1 MNVRT
6 RAALAGALLGVLA
19 LQPLAMAGDRDGVS
33 EALESISGTWPD
45 AMFSIDVT
53 GAQDGEAVLNQRLEI
68 AYEAALPGYL
78 AYLSI
83 SSHGDLTLYRDP
95 AKGAKKSGTA
105 TYVIKPPLGSEQLIV
120 LFASAPWDALF
131 PHGAT
136 VRELGGDREG
146 AAAFVQQLAQRG
158 ADNVK
163 LANRRYEFAV
173 AANPGATEYT
183 TRGIVRQVQ
192 EARRDHT
199 ASGGTARIPSRIE
212 FEFDSDHLTS
222 QGKLDLDVFGE
233 ALKTDLR
240 EGAVALEGHTDAI
253 GTDEYNQALS
263 ERRAAAAKQYLV
275 DSFGIPPARL
285 TAVGLGKSDPIA
297 SNEDANGRSR
307 NRRVDFI
314 FSAPSMAAPASAGH

>member
-1 MNVRT
+1 MNVRS

-19 LQPLAMAGDRDGVS
+19 LQPLAVAGDRDGVS

-45 AMFSIDVT
+45 AMFSIDVA
-53 GAQDGEAVLNQRLEI
+53 GAQDGEAVLNKRLEI

-78 AYLSI
+78 AYLRI

-95 AKGAKKSGTA
+95 ARGAKRSGTA

-131 PHGAT
+131 PHGGA
-136 VRELGGDREG
+136 VRELGGDRED
-146 AAAFVQQLAQRG
+146 AAAFAQQLTQLG

-163 LANRRYEFAV
+163 LANRRYQFAV
-173 AANPGATEYT
+173 AATPGATEYT

-212 FEFDSDHLTS
+212 FEFDSDRLTS

-240 EGAVALEGHTDAI
+240 EGAVALEGHTDAV

-285 TAVGLGKSDPIA
+285 SAVGLGKSDPIA
-297 SNEDANGRSR
+297 SNEDASGRSH

-314 FSAPSMAAPASAGH
+314 FSAPSTAAPASATH

>member
-1 MNVRT
+1 MRT

-19 LQPLAMAGDRDGVS
+19 LQPLAMAGDRDAVCD
-33 EALESISGTWPD
+33 ALESIAGTWPD
-45 AMFSIDVT
+45 ALFSIDVT
-53 GAQDGEAVLNQRLEI
+53 GAKDGEAVLNQHLEI
-68 AYEAALPGYL
+68 AYEAASPGYF
-78 AYLSI
+78 AYLRV

-95 AKGAKKSGTA
+95 SRGAKKSGTVA
-105 TYVIKPPLGSEQLIV
+105 YVIKPPLGSEQLIV

-131 PHGAT
+131 PRGGT
-136 VRELGGDREG
+136 MRDLGGDRED
-146 AAAFVQQLAQRG
+146 ATAFVQELTQLG

-163 LANRRYEFAV
+163 LANRRYQFAV
-173 AANPGATEYT
+173 AATPGATEYT

-192 EARRDHT
+192 EARRNHT

-212 FEFDSDHLTS
+212 FEFDSDRLTP

-233 ALKTDLR
+233 ALVTDLR

-253 GTDEYNQALS
+253 GTDEYNQVLS

-275 DSFGIPPARL
+275 DGFGIPPARL
-285 TAVGLGKSDPIA
+285 TAVGLGKSNPIA
-297 SNEDANGRSR
+297 SNEDAGGRSH

-314 FSAPSMAAPASAGH
+314 FSAPSASADH

>member
-1 MNVRT
+1 MNVRS

-19 LQPLAMAGDRDGVS
+19 LQPLAVAGDRDGVS

-45 AMFSIDVT
+45 AMFSIDVA
-53 GAQDGEAVLNQRLEI
+53 GAQDGEAVLNKRLEI

-78 AYLSI
+78 AYLRI

-95 AKGAKKSGTA
+95 ARGAKKSGTA

-131 PHGAT
+131 PHGGA
-136 VRELGGDREG
+136 VRELGGDRED
-146 AAAFVQQLAQRG
+146 AAAFAQQLTQLG

-163 LANRRYEFAV
+163 LANRRYQFAV
-173 AANPGATEYT
+173 AATPGATEYT

-212 FEFDSDHLTS
+212 FEFDSDRLTS

-240 EGAVALEGHTDAI
+240 EGAVALEGHTDAV

-285 TAVGLGKSDPIA
+285 SAVGLGKSDPIA
-297 SNEDANGRSR
+297 SNEDASGRSH

-314 FSAPSMAAPASAGH
+314 FSAPSTAAPASATH

>member
-1 MNVRT
+1 MNVRS

-19 LQPLAMAGDRDGVS
+19 LQPLAVAGDRDGVS

-45 AMFSIDVT
+45 AMFSIDVA
-53 GAQDGEAVLNQRLEI
+53 GAQDGEAVLNKRLEI

-78 AYLSI
+78 AYLRI

-95 AKGAKKSGTA
+95 ARGAKRSGTA

-131 PHGAT
+131 PHGGA
-136 VRELGGDREG
+136 VRELGGDRED
-146 AAAFVQQLAQRG
+146 AAAFAQQLTQLG
-158 ADNVK
+158 AGNVK
-163 LANRRYEFAV
+163 LANRRYQFAV
-173 AANPGATEYT
+173 AATPGATEYT

-212 FEFDSDHLTS
+212 FEFDSDRLTS

-240 EGAVALEGHTDAI
+240 EGAVALEGHTDAV

-285 TAVGLGKSDPIA
+285 SAVGLGKSDPIA
-297 SNEDANGRSR
+297 SNEDASGRSH

-314 FSAPSMAAPASAGH
+314 FSAPSTAAPASATH